1 MASSPLVLRVKSAQG
16 QFRLDTLCAD
26 STVEELLGCLFSL
39 TGVPPVS
46 TRLLLSDVPPRPLDT
61 ADPLRRLDAL
71 PLRSGDTLIVE
82 ARRDQGTTAATAA
95 APKKAKEHHKE
106 RKEHDKSQKHG
117 RSQKHPLDQKQE
129 EKEQDEEPLP
139 GVLVKRPVPADNSC
153 LFTSVYLAL
162 SGGEYDAAA
171 GAALRQVIADCV
183 AADRETYTEA
193 FLGRPN
199 REYCTWILN
208 EEHWGGAIE
217 LSVLSRNYGVEMVAV
232 DAQSGRLHRFGAD
245 TGCDQRLLLLYDG
258 IHYDP
263 LVLEPLEPGRP
274 VRTLFSTREDAL
286 LALALELAQEA
297 RASRQFT
304 DVANFT
310 LRCLACDIGLVGQ
323 EAARR
328 HAAETGH
335 LGYGEVPQ

>member
-1 MASSPLVLRVKSAQG
+1 MASSPLILRVKSAQG
-16 QFRLDTLCAD
+16 QFRLDTLHVD

-39 TGVPPVS
+39 TGVPPAS
-46 TRLLLSDVPPRPLDT
+46 MRLLLSDAPPRPLDC
-61 ADPLRRLDAL
+61 ADPQRRLDAL

-82 ARRDQGTTAATAA
+82 ARREQPAASVATA
-95 APKKAKEHHKE
+95 KKKKEHHKE
-106 RKEHDKSQKHG
+106 HKTLPPHKPD
-117 RSQKHPLDQKQE
+117 
-129 EKEQDEEPLP
+129 EKKKKNEEPLP

-162 SGGEYDAAA
+162 SNGDYDA
-171 GAALRQVIADCV
+171 GASGALRQVIADCV
-183 AADRETYTEA
+183 AADKDTYTEA

-217 LSVLSRNYGVEMVAV
+217 LSVLSRHYNVEMVAV

-245 TGCDQRLLLLYDG
+245 EGFDQRLLLLYDG

-263 LVLEPLEPGRP
+263 LVLEPLEPGLP
-274 VRTLFSTREDAL
+274 VRTLFSTREDEL

-297 RASRQFT
+297 KASRQYT
-304 DVANFT
+304 DVRNFT
-310 LRCLACDIGLVGQ
+310 LRCLICDVGLVGQ

-328 HAAETGH
+328 HAQETGH
-335 LGYGEVPQ
+335 SNYGEV

>member
-16 QFRLDTLCAD
+16 QFRLDTLNVD

-39 TGVPPVS
+39 TGVPPAS
-46 TRLLLSDVPPRPLDT
+46 MRLLLSDVPPRPLDC
-61 ADPLRRLDAL
+61 ADPQRRLDAL

-82 ARRDQGTTAATAA
+82 ARREQPAA
-95 APKKAKEHHKE
+95 AAAMPKKKKEHHKE
-106 RKEHDKSQKHG
+106 HKTLPPHNKPEQKEKKDS
-117 RSQKHPLDQKQE
+117 E
-129 EKEQDEEPLP
+129 EEPLP

-162 SGGEYDAAA
+162 SGGEYDSGAS
-171 GAALRQVIADCV
+171 AALRQVIADSV

-217 LSVLSRNYGVEMVAV
+217 LSVLSRHYNVEMVAV

-245 TGCDQRLLLLYDG
+245 KGFDQRLLLLYDG

-274 VRTLFSTREDAL
+274 VRTLFSTREEAL

-297 RASRQFT
+297 KASRQYT
-304 DVANFT
+304 DVRNFT
-310 LRCLACDIGLVGQ
+310 LRCLVCDVGLVGQ

-328 HAAETGH
+328 HAQDTGH
-335 LGYGEVPQ
+335 SSYGEV

>member
-39 TGVPPVS
+39 TGVPPAS

-61 ADPLRRLDAL
+61 SDPLRRLDAL

-82 ARRDQGTTAATAA
+82 ARRDQNTAA
-95 APKKAKEHHKE
+95 AAAAAPQKAKEHHKE
-106 RKEHDKSQKHG
+106 RKEHDKSQKH
-117 RSQKHPLDQKQE
+117 RLDQKRE
-129 EKEQDEEPLP
+129 ENKEQEEEPLP

-162 SGGEYDAAA
+162 SGGEYDAGA
-171 GAALRQVIADCV
+171 GAALRQLIADCV

-217 LSVLSRNYGVEMVAV
+217 LSVLSRHYGVEMVAV

-245 TGCDQRLLLLYDG
+245 ARCDQRLLLLYDG

-274 VRTLFSTREDAL
+274 VRTLFSAHEDAL

-310 LRCLACDIGLVGQ
+310 LRCLACDVGLVGQ

-335 LGYGEVPQ
+335 LGYGEVSQ

>member
-1 MASSPLVLRVKSAQG
+1 MASSPPLVVRVKSAQG
-16 QFRLDTLCAD
+16 QFRLDTLSGA
-26 STVEELLGCLFSL
+26 STVEELQGCLFSL
-39 TGVPPVS
+39 TGVPPA
-46 TRLLLSDVPPRPLDT
+46 TMRLLLADCPPRPLDCT
-61 ADPLRRLDAL
+61 DTQRRLDAL

-82 ARRDQGTTAATAA
+82 ETTG
-95 APKKAKEHHKE
+95 KKRGPPEQQWNKKEE
-106 RKEHDKSQKHG
+106 
-117 RSQKHPLDQKQE
+117 E
-129 EKEQDEEPLP
+129 EKKKGAPPDMVAEPLP
-139 GVLVKRPVPADNSC
+139 GVLVRRPVPADNSC

-162 SGGEYDAAA
+162 SGGDYDAGA

-183 AADRETYTEA
+183 AADKETYTEA

-208 EEHWGGAIE
+208 EDHWGGAIE
-217 LSVLSRNYGVEMVAV
+217 LSVLSRHYRVEMVAV
-232 DAQSGRLHRFGAD
+232 DAQSGRLHRFGGD
-245 TGCDQRLLLLYDG
+245 RRCDQRLLLLYDG

-274 VRTLFSTREDAL
+274 VRTLFPAHEDAL

-304 DVANFT
+304 DVRNFT

-323 EAARR
+323 EAARQ
-328 HAAETGH
+328 HAAQTGH
-335 LGYGEVPQ
+335 LGYGEVSPSPQQQGK